1 MNTGQ
6 ILVVWTLGI
15 TALNLGAVVSAA
27 AAEIDAG
34 AGVDS
39 VAQTAPPQEVE
50 RFWNRELWGRLHSL
64 ERNASGDRSKVIELM
79 QALEASESR
88 AESLEQKYQTLLAD
102 QLEALSIRRSERD
115 ALVNDRLEFIEEEQR
130 NTATKSSEHQ
140 DAHDSLGSDYDSL
153 TRGITKVQEQVSA
166 SDRAHG
172 ESEELI
178 ERNRA
183 DLRGLEK
190 KVDSSKGDILDA
202 VTVLDG
208 SVRYNGLRTAVGGV
222 AVVLLA
228 LTLVLAM
235 RKMASSRRELEE
247 RLTEDRES
255 ARKDYLALDLTL
267 TGLLEQQLQPAPA
280 SGVDTVGGV
289 EPDHELPLAVL
300 AEVHRMKKRLTIMP
314 ESTKGIKPLSKA
326 LERLEGNLET
336 RGYGMGELLGSKY
349 VEGMTMHATFAVDL
363 SLAPGEKIISKVVKP
378 QITYEGAVIQVADV
392 EVSLGE

>member
-1 MNTGQ
+1 
-6 ILVVWTLGI
+6 
-15 TALNLGAVVSAA
+15 
-27 AAEIDAG
+27 
-34 AGVDS
+34 
-39 VAQTAPPQEVE
+39 
-50 RFWNRELWGRLHSL
+50 
-64 ERNASGDRSKVIELM
+64 M

-140 DAHDSLGSDYDSL
+140 DAYDSLSSDYDSL
-153 TRGITKVQEQVSA
+153 TRGITRVQEQVSA
-166 SDRAHG
+166 SDRMRG
-172 ESEELI
+172 ESEESI

-190 KVDSSKGDILDA
+190 RVDSSKDDILDA
-202 VTVLDG
+202 ATVLEG
-208 SVRYNGLRTAVGGV
+208 SVRYNKLGTAVGGF
-222 AVVLLA
+222 AVVLLG
-228 LTLVLAM
+228 LTLVLAT
-235 RKMASSRRELEE
+235 RKMSASRLELEE
-247 RLTEDRES
+247 RLAEAREA

-280 SGVDTVGGV
+280 SGVDTAGGV

-300 AEVHRMKKRLTIMP
+300 AEVHRMKKRLAIMP

-336 RGYGMGELLGSKY
+336 RGYGMVELLGSKY
-349 VEGMTMHATFAVDL
+349 VEGMTMHTTFAVDS
-363 SLAPGEKIISKVVKP
+363 SLAPGEQIISKVVKP
-378 QITYEGAVIQVADV
+378 QITYQDAVIQVADV
-392 EVSLGE
+392 EVSLGD